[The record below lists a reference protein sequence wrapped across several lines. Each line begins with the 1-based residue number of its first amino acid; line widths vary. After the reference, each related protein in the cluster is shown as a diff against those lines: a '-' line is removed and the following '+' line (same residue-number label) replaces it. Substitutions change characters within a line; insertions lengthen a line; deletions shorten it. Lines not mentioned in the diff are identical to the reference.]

1 MYNTVSQYLEYGELR
16 LSLGQYLRQLIGGE
30 VDGAPLDLVDQHH
43 ELEEI

>member
-1 MYNTVSQYLEYGELR
+1 MYSIVRQYLEYSELR

-30 VDGAPLDLVDQHH
+30 IDGTPLDLVDQHH